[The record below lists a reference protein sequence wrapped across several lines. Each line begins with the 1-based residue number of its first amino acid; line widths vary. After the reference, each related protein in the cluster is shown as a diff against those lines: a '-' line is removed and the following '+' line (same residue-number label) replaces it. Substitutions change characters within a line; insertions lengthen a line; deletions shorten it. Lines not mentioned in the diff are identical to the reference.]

1 MQCGKRAASSESQLM
16 RSGLIPFIVQRR
28 KQLQLLVA
36 CCKEE
41 LRIKCI
47 YLCIYVYY
55 AYVNVMRSILRIF
68 FLTMRI
74 NSLNIGLL
82 KLVDAKPQN

>member
-28 KQLQLLVA
+28 KQLQLRVV

-47 YLCIYVYY
+47 CVFMYTTCECD
-55 AYVNVMRSILRIF
+55 AFSSTDF